1 MMKKSTLKRALSK
14 SSRITQLSKE
24 NGASRFEAFQQLL
37 LEIELPT
44 HIHLF
49 LSLFAFDG
57 LRVGDFKKA
66 MLSKP
71 LRYEG
76 EKIGLGWIDEDDRQ
90 QRIQLGN
97 ISLKLLCGTD
107 WALVQKLPL
116 ECLAEHYWS
125 CGTVELTLQMFTRDQ
140 ATWFSEV
147 ASGPFMDH
155 FQGIMPMTAL
165 SDDCYVRLQTKQ
177 ALAAVGDAEDIT
189 HEGAFYQSLEGWLEP
204 LGNDE
209 NPNVVNEISE
219 LFKRPKADD
228 LQGYK
233 SRKLQQCLDKLS
245 DAIDAG
251 PLTSLILAWLIHLLL
266 NGTRSRPNAAINTII
281 NYVGVLVEPIFLAFR
296 RKDFEKWDLA
306 TFEEKYDGLI
316 SKVTPGS
323 RKNMASAIQSW
334 HHFLGGWLDAPPLK
348 KKYHDEVPLSIPLA
362 NVLWPHEYELIQNW
376 LAHASLDPRLGR
388 YLKAMFNVAFRK
400 RFRINELL
408 KLRVGDVQ
416 ILDNV
421 VQINIRGTKSIYSK
435 RRIDLDIDQFPEFVE
450 LVRYRQNELASMGE
464 YLFGDPNRI
473 GKIYSLSKLYTCAN
487 HLLKCATGDVSIR
500 FHTLSHTVVSS
511 ELILPL
517 VGGTSSLTNVLHQ
530 WASDFGHYSIL
541 TSSSEYM
548 HRYEGPMRQTIDR
561 GISGLNISYQ
571 VAEKWSDKS
580 SSALR
585 KQVSRSENDKKV
597 VQWQSI
603 FSSSC
608 TVDVQHVSFN
618 RKVSEPIPPAFLS
631 NNVSINLSNILSI
644 FSDVQKGLSLEIIAL
659 RQSISMR
666 DINDLLRIAKITLS
680 NSSNSSVDFSFST
693 ELVVHELQKFDWIWF
708 AKPSIAKDE
717 SIIKIAQKHYRS
729 FSTGID
735 AWLLL
740 IKNGYLSLSDQLC
753 ADQFLKLLAQLS
765 IPKNNLAI
773 AYTNA
778 CDHQYLRMLQAC
790 FFEYFHL
797 TVPTFEVRKRGGR
810 PDSYLL
816 LSSKKIFA
824 NAMPKSATLS
834 TSGLNAVLFSIAVL
848 LELENER

>member
-24 NGASRFEAFQQLL
+24 NGATRFEEFQLRL
-37 LEIELPT
+37 LEIELPV

-107 WALVQKLPL
+107 WALVQKLTL

-125 CGTVELTLQMFTRDQ
+125 CGTVELTLQMFTRDH
-140 ATWFSEV
+140 ATWFSEI
-147 ASGPFMDH
+147 ASGPFVDH
-155 FQGIMPMTAL
+155 FQGIIPMTAL
-165 SDDCYVRLQTKQ
+165 SDDCYVRLQTKR
-177 ALAAVGDAEDIT
+177 ALAAEGDIEDMT

-204 LGNDE
+204 QGNDD
-209 NPNVVNEISE
+209 NPTVVNEISE

-251 PLTSLILAWLIHLLL
+251 PLTSLILAWVIHLLL
-266 NGTRSRPNAAINTII
+266 NGTRNRSNAAVNTIV
-281 NYVGVLVEPIFLAFR
+281 NYVGVIVEPIFFAFR
-296 RKDFEKWDLA
+296 KGFEKWDLA

-334 HHFLGGWLDAPPLK
+334 HHFLVGWLDVPPLK

-376 LAHASLDPRLGR
+376 LAHASPDPRLGR
-388 YLKAMFNVAFRK
+388 YLKAMFNIAFRK

-408 KLRVGDVQ
+408 KLRVKDVQ
-416 ILDNV
+416 ILDDV
-421 VQINIRGTKSIYSK
+421 VQINVRGTKSIYSK

-487 HLLKCATGDVSIR
+487 HLLKSATGDISIR
-500 FHTLSHTVVSS
+500 FHSLAHTVVSS
-511 ELILPL
+511 ELIVPL
-517 VGGTSSLTNVLHQ
+517 IGGTPSLANSLHQ
-530 WASDFGHYSIL
+530 LSSDFGHYSIL
-541 TSSSEYM
+541 TSCSEYM
-548 HRYEGPMRQTIDR
+548 HRYEGTMRKTCDR
-561 GISGLNISYQ
+561 GISNLKISYQ
-571 VAEKWSDKS
+571 VAERWSDKS
-580 SSALR
+580 SSAMR
-585 KQVSRSENDKKV
+585 KQASRSGANKQV

-603 FSSSC
+603 FTSSC
-608 TVDVQHVSFN
+608 KVDIQDISFN
-618 RKVSEPIPPAFLS
+618 RKVIEPEPPAFLS
-631 NNVSINLSNILSI
+631 KNININLSNILSV

-659 RQSISMR
+659 RQSISLR

-680 NSSNSSVDFSFST
+680 NCSNSNVDFSFST

-778 CDHQYLRMLQAC
+778 CDHQYLRVLQAC

-797 TVPTFEVRKRGGR
+797 TVPIFEVRKRGGR

-816 LSSKKIFA
+816 FSSKKIFA

-834 TSGLNAVLFSIAVL
+834 TSGLNAVLLSIAVL
-848 LELENER
+848 LEFENER